1 MADDEA
7 EVEEFVNIASALLIN
22 IGTLNKNVKFYTKSC
37 KKANELNVPVIL
49 DPVGV
54 GASKFR
60 KDFINE
66 LLETYKISSIRGN
79 ISEIKSILNLS
90 SNTKGADASK
100 EDLESIDNTLNIAKE
115 LANKLKFSCGN
126 YWRN

>member
-1 MADDEA
+1 M
-7 EVEEFVNIASALLIN
+7 FQL
-22 IGTLNKNVKFYTKSC
+22 F
-37 KKANELNVPVIL
+37 L

-66 LLETYKISSIRGN
+66 LLETYKISSIEGN

-100 EDLESIDNTLNIAKE
+100 EDLGSIDNTLNIAKRVS
-115 LANKLKFSCGN
+115 K
-126 YWRN
+126 

>member
-22 IGTLNKNVKFYTKSC
+22 IGTLNKNVKKFYTKSC

-90 SNTKGADASK
+90 SNTKV
-100 EDLESIDNTLNIAKE
+100 LML
-115 LANKLKFSCGN
+115 LKRIWN
-126 YWRN
+126 QLIIH

>member
-1 MADDEA
+1 MKI
-7 EVEEFVNIASALLIN
+7 V
-22 IGTLNKNVKFYTKSC
+22 
-37 KKANELNVPVIL
+37 
-49 DPVGV
+49 
-54 GASKFR
+54 

-100 EDLESIDNTLNIAKE
+100 EDLESIDNTLNMAKE
-115 LANKLKFSCGN
+115 LANKLCLVVAITGETDVISDGKRVCEYCFSSFN
-126 YWRN
+126 KYWNIK

>member
-1 MADDEA
+1 M
-7 EVEEFVNIASALLIN
+7 
-22 IGTLNKNVKFYTKSC
+22 
-37 KKANELNVPVIL
+37 

-90 SNTKGADASK
+90 SNTKGADVSK

-115 LANKLKFSCGN
+115 LANKLSLVVAITGETDVISDGKRVVTIKMVTIFCHILQEQVVCVALWLLLLWSFK
-126 YWRN
+126 